1 MAGIDQY
8 LPGTRH
14 LLMGNEAIAR
24 GALEAGVQFAAGY
37 PGTPSSEIIT
47 TLAGAAKSLNLHV
60 EWSTNEKAAVEG
72 AAAAAF
78 AGLRS
83 LAAMKNAGLSV
94 ALDFLTHLSYTG
106 IGDHGGGMITVV
118 CDDPNAHSSGDE
130 TDSRWLGKFASVPLL
145 EPGTVQEAKDM
156 IKWAFALSEEF
167 RCFVLMRGYTR
178 LGHASSSVE
187 MSELQR
193 VSKKARSD
201 SSKTISPY
209 LAWPKHAAVLE
220 ALEKIRERFEQSEFN
235 EYQGPDKADLLII
248 CAGSGTSCS
257 AEALDILGLRER
269 VGLLKLGTL
278 WPFPRKLVKDCL
290 KKTEK
295 ILVVEEVDPF
305 LEIHIK
311 EAIADF
317 HFGDKMV
324 YGKGSGHIP
333 GYGEITPD
341 KVIAALG
348 KIFDVTYEPREAGYQ
363 KEVSEAS
370 ERLLISRGLTWCPG
384 CPHRASFWALERAV
398 KAEKRD
404 VYVTG
409 DIGCSTLDV
418 FPEGKGQMNLLHA
431 MGSSTGLA
439 AGFGQLERFGYEQ
452 PVIAICGDSTFF
464 HASIPALINAVYN
477 RSNMIQI
484 LLDNSATAMTGFQS
498 HPGTGFNAVGDPTT
512 TVDME
517 GLCRSLGCEVMVS
530 DPFDIRGTVKT
541 IRTLLRREEGVRVLI
556 LRRACEIVRMKKE
569 KGMPYAIRVEAGA
582 CKGEECGICSS
593 EFRCPAL
600 FQDPETGNARVKEDM
615 CSGCGVCVDICPF
628 HAIERQEAANE
639 IST

>member
-1 MAGIDQY
+1 MSGIDHY
-8 LPGTRH
+8 LSGTKH

-24 GALEAGVQFAAGY
+24 GAIEAGAQFAAGY

-47 TLAGAAKSLNLHV
+47 TLSGAAKSLNLHV

-83 LAAMKNAGLSV
+83 LTAMKNAGLSV
-94 ALDFLTHLSYTG
+94 ALDFLTHLTYTG
-106 IGDHGGGMITVV
+106 IGDQGGAMVTVV

-130 TDSRWLGKFASVPLL
+130 TDSRWLGKFASAPLL
-145 EPGTVQEAKDM
+145 EPSTVQEAKEM
-156 IKWAFALSEEF
+156 MKWAFALSEEF
-167 RCFVLMRGYTR
+167 RCFVFLRGYTR

-187 MSELQR
+187 MSDLQR
-193 VSKKARSD
+193 SPKTARSD

-220 ALEKIRERFEQSEFN
+220 NLEKIRERFEHSEFN
-235 EYQGPDKADLLII
+235 EYEGPDKPDLLII

-257 AEALDILGLRER
+257 VEALDILDLRER
-269 VGLLKLGTL
+269 VAILKLGTL
-278 WPFPRKLVKDCL
+278 WPFPRKLVKDYL
-290 KKTEK
+290 KKTDD

-305 LEIHIK
+305 LEIHVK
-311 EAIADF
+311 EVIADF
-317 HFGDKMV
+317 HFGDKTV

-333 GYGEITPD
+333 AYGEISPD
-341 KVIAALG
+341 RVIAALG
-348 KIFDVTYEPREAGYQ
+348 KIFGIVYESRDAGYQ
-363 KEVSEAS
+363 SALSEAS
-370 ERLLISRGLTWCPG
+370 DRLLISRGLTWCPG
-384 CPHRASFWALERAV
+384 CPHRASFWALERAI
-398 KAEKRD
+398 KADGRD
-404 VYVTG
+404 VYITG

-439 AGFGQLERFGYEQ
+439 AGFGQLARFNYEQ
-452 PVIAICGDSTFF
+452 PVIAITGDSTFF

-477 RSNMIQI
+477 ESNMIQI
-484 LLDNSATAMTGFQS
+484 VLDNSATAMTGFQS

-512 TVDME
+512 TVDVE

-541 IRTLLRREEGVRVLI
+541 IRALLNKERGVHVLI
-556 LRRACEIVRMKKE
+556 LRRSCEIVRMKKE
-569 KGMPYAIRVEAGA
+569 KGMPYAIRVETEK

-593 EFRCPAL
+593 EFRCPAI
-600 FQDPETGNARVKEDM
+600 FQDRETGKATVKLDM
-615 CSGCGVCVDICPF
+615 CSGCGVCADICPF
-628 HAIERQEAANE
+628 HAIERQEAVND
-639 IST
+639 ISK